1 MAEAKET
8 VSVKWW
14 NHRSALCRG
23 IKEIYSKEIY
33 ADVQL
38 ECDGHVHWVHKF
50 VLTACSEYF
59 KDILIDVPHRG
70 SISLSSNVQ
79 HKELAALLDFMYLG
93 EVVVNQEDLPKLV
106 SAAEVLMVRGLAVPY
121 EDDECESSGDGSDSK
136 DRDSREMEVTGTSS
150 ERPHKR
156 KQKWDADVPY
166 EEDYQSKKSKTTH
179 NFGLENE
186 GEIKVKVEVEDHNVE
201 ADVQDMGYGQEEGYS
216 PHLKSLQTLISTSGR
231 ENYGNSS
238 QAAHSDNQNTQATSS
253 NAEVNAMLNVMIEGN
268 SHILQGAPQENGS
281 KAGMSVG
288 RGREEGPHLVG
299 NENEA
304 GHTCVQCGKVFQWKS
319 NLTKHMRTHTGEK
332 PYNCELC
339 TYKTSYSEALKR
351 HMRIHTGEKPY
362 KCELCDYRSRDYG
375 SLKQHL
381 KKHSDVPK

>member
-1 MAEAKET
+1 M
-8 VSVKWW
+8 
-14 NHRSALCRG
+14 
-23 IKEIYSKEIY
+23 
-33 ADVQL
+33 QL

-136 DRDSREMEVTGTSS
+136 DRDSSGREMEVMGASS

-166 EEDYQSKKSKTTH
+166 EEDYQSKKSKTSH
-179 NFGLENE
+179 NFNLENE
-186 GEIKVKVEVEDHNVE
+186 GEIKVKIEVEDHNLE
-201 ADVQDMGYGQEEGYS
+201 GDVSDMGYGQEEGYS

-231 ENYGNSS
+231 ENYGNSG
-238 QAAHSDNQNTQATSS
+238 QAAHNDNQNTQATSS

-268 SHILQGAPQENGS
+268 SHVSIFVVTKTNHPNN
-281 KAGMSVG
+281 SV
-288 RGREEGPHLVG
+288 LF
-299 NENEA
+299 
-304 GHTCVQCGKVFQWKS
+304 TDYFFKYF
-319 NLTKHMRTHTGEK
+319 
-332 PYNCELC
+332 
-339 TYKTSYSEALKR
+339 LK
-351 HMRIHTGEKPY
+351 
-362 KCELCDYRSRDYG
+362 
-375 SLKQHL
+375 
-381 KKHSDVPK
+381 